1 MNTQASDLFKP
12 EEVKVV
18 DGRQKRILT
27 DVKSSLL
34 WYSMATRVHANVFAM
49 AINVR
54 FAADNAGTVL
64 KK

>member
-1 MNTQASDLFKP
+1 M
-12 EEVKVV
+12 
-18 DGRQKRILT
+18 LT